1 MNAFLKYAARRFT
14 QFVFVIF
21 TGISLAFIIAHLSP
35 VDPVEQS
42 LSLMTGFSGSDPRAI
57 EILRQ
62 SLSELYGVKG
72 SVIDHYLIFWRRVL
86 TGDFGPSLS
95 AFPTPV
101 MTIIQRAMPW
111 TFGLLMLST
120 IFAWIV
126 GNTLGALAGYFR
138 NNRFLKVIGM
148 GVMAMQPLPT
158 YIVGLAL
165 VIFLGYL
172 WPILPI
178 SGGAQVNLPPA
189 LGWTYIRSVLVHGT
203 LPALTLVLVGL
214 GGWFIS
220 MRSLVSNIV
229 TDDHVVYAE
238 LAGVRSRTIFSQYV
252 ARNAML
258 PQVTG
263 LALNLGHVFSG
274 AVIVEFIFGYP
285 GMGQLLI
292 AGIYAGDYSLVLGV
306 TTIAII
312 SVAIAMF
319 LIDILYPLI
328 DPRVKLG

>member
-1 MNAFLKYAARRFT
+1 VNAFLKYAARRFA
-14 QFVFVIF
+14 QFVFVIV
-21 TGISLAFIIAHLSP
+21 TGITLAFIIAHLSP

-72 SVIDHYLIFWRRVL
+72 NISDHYVIFWRRVIS
-86 TGDFGPSLS
+86 GDFGPSLS

-101 MTIIQRAMPW
+101 MTIILRAMPW
-111 TFGLLMLST
+111 TFGLLVLST
-120 IFAWIV
+120 IFAWV
-126 GNTLGALAGYFR
+126 LGNTLGALAGYFR
-138 NNRFLKVIGM
+138 NSGFLKAIGM
-148 GVMAMQPLPT
+148 GVMALQPLPT

-274 AVIVEFIFGYP
+274 AVIVEFIFSYP

-312 SVAIAMF
+312 SVATAMF